1 MAFERRHHRGRV
13 GTDKLRSL
21 AIAFDP
27 LAGDFRDNFE
37 ALEFLGASRKIIVN
51 VDLWIGK
58 DEFHLRQMK
67 LSVAVPVTTS
77 GEVEQIGGITW
88 DTTVKF
94 SDFNETID
102 IERPL
107 TAAGNVQSYWRLS
120 ERRSFYSNTNTEKR

>member
-1 MAFERRHHRGRV
+1 
-13 GTDKLRSL
+13 
-21 AIAFDP
+21 
-27 LAGDFRDNFE
+27 
-37 ALEFLGASRKIIVN
+37 
-51 VDLWIGK
+51 
-58 DEFHLRQMK
+58 MK
-67 LSVAVPVTTS
+67 LSVAAPVTTF